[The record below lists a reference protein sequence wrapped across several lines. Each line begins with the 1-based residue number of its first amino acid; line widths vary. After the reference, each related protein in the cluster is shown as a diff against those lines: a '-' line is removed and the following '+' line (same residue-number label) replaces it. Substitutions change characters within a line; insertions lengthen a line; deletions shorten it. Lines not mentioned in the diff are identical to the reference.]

1 MVAVAVLGEGGDGG
15 GGARR
20 GGVVVVGL
28 KSVTVDTVE
37 TGGGETAGP
46 ARRPAM
52 PMPCII
58 DQIIQLCNY
67 AVRNRPDYSIKP
79 CIIDQIIQLR
89 RA

>member
-46 ARRPAM
+46 CQERWSGGGVAQERDGGHRRNGRGGDGWPL
-52 PMPCII
+52 PGE
-58 DQIIQLCNY
+58 
-67 AVRNRPDYSIKP
+67 VEGRWWGS
-79 CIIDQIIQLR
+79 